1 VSWATASDGARLHY
15 EVIGR
20 RSAPPVLMIQ
30 GLGASKHAWNLQRA
44 ALALRWRTVA
54 LDNRGSGRSSR
65 PIAPFTLEDLADDA
79 LRVLDAAGVGD
90 AHVVGASM
98 GGVVAQI
105 LAVRNPD
112 RVRSLVL
119 ACTSCRQH
127 PWREDLLREWSTTA
141 RGRGLLDVGRGAA
154 QWVMGPRSF
163 RRAVPALGWL
173 GPLAVLRPRDSFA
186 SQVDAILATDPS
198 IADRLSEVTAPT
210 LVVVGNQDILTPRG
224 DSEEL
229 AERIPGAELVV
240 ISGAAHGLMV
250 EHAGTFNSV
259 LVDFLQAAERSATA
273 RRPRERRVSG

>member
-1 VSWATASDGARLHY
+1 VPFVESQGLRIHF
-15 EVIGR
+15 EVTGR
-20 RSAPPVLMIQ
+20 KSAPPVLMIQ

-141 RGRGLLDVGRGAA
+141 RGHGLLDVGRGAA

-259 LVDFLQAAERSATA
+259 LVDFLQAAERSATD

>member
-1 VSWATASDGARLHY
+1 MTVPFVESRGLRIHY
-15 EVIGR
+15 EVTGR

-44 ALALRWRTVA
+44 ALAVRWRTVA
-54 LDNRGSGRSSR
+54 LDNRGSGRSGR
-65 PIAPFTLEDLADDA
+65 PAGPFTLEDMADDA
-79 LRVLDAAGVGD
+79 LRVLDAAGVDD

-98 GGVVAQI
+98 GGVIAQI
-105 LAVRNPD
+105 LAVRNPE

-173 GPLAVLRPRDSFA
+173 GPLAVMRPRDSFA
-186 SQVDAILATDPS
+186 SQVDAILATDS
-198 IADRLSEVTAPT
+198 SLADRLAEVTAPT

-224 DSEEL
+224 DSEEI

-259 LVDFLQAAERSATA
+259 LIDFLQSAERRAAAA
-273 RRPRERRVSG
+273 RSGA

>member
-1 VSWATASDGARLHY
+1 VPFVESQGLRIHF
-15 EVIGR
+15 EVTGR
-20 RSAPPVLMIQ
+20 KSAPPVLMIQ

-44 ALALRWRTVA
+44 ALGLRWRTVA

-79 LRVLDAAGVGD
+79 LRVLDAAGVDD

-105 LAVRNPD
+105 LAVRNPE

-259 LVDFLQAAERSATA
+259 LVDFLQAAERSATERSTA
-273 RRPRERRVSG
+273 ERRVSG

>member
-1 VSWATASDGARLHY
+1 MPFVESQGLRIHF
-15 EVIGR
+15 EVTGR
-20 RSAPPVLMIQ
+20 KSAPPVLMIQ

-44 ALALRWRTVA
+44 ALGLRWRTVA

-79 LRVLDAAGVGD
+79 LRVLDAAGVDD

-105 LAVRNPD
+105 LAVRNPE

-259 LVDFLQAAERSATA
+259 LVDFLQAAERSATERSTA
-273 RRPRERRVSG
+273 ERRVSG

>member
-1 VSWATASDGARLHY
+1 MPFVESQGLRIHF
-15 EVIGR
+15 EVTGR

-98 GGVVAQI
+98 GGVVAHI

-259 LVDFLQAAERSATA
+259 LVDFLQAAERSAA
-273 RRPRERRVSG
+273 GRRSRERRVSG

>member
-1 VSWATASDGARLHY
+1 MPFVESQGLRIHF
-15 EVIGR
+15 EVTGR

-79 LRVLDAAGVGD
+79 LRVLDAAGVDD

-127 PWREDLLREWSTTA
+127 PWREDLLREWSATA

-173 GPLAVLRPRDSFA
+173 GPLAILRPRDSFA
-186 SQVDAILATDPS
+186 AQVDAILATDPS
-198 IADRLSEVTAPT
+198 IADRLSEVSAPT

-259 LVDFLQAAERSATA
+259 LVDFLQAAERTATG
-273 RRPRERRVSG
+273 RRTAERRVSG

>member
-1 VSWATASDGARLHY
+1 MPFVDSQGLRIHY
-15 EVIGR
+15 EVTGR
-20 RSAPPVLMIQ
+20 RSGPPVLMIQ

-44 ALALRWRTVA
+44 ALALRWRTIA

-79 LRVLDAAGVGD
+79 LRVLDATGADD

-105 LAVRNPD
+105 LAVRNPG

-127 PWREDLLREWSTTA
+127 PWREELLREWSATA

-198 IADRLSEVTAPT
+198 IADRLSEVTVPT

-259 LVDFLQAAERSATA
+259 LVDFLQSAERG
-273 RRPRERRVSG
+273 SGA

>member
-1 VSWATASDGARLHY
+1 MPFVESQGLRIHF
-15 EVIGR
+15 EVTGR

-105 LAVRNPD
+105 LAVRNPE

-259 LVDFLQAAERSATA
+259 LIDFLQASERSASE

>member
-1 VSWATASDGARLHY
+1 MPFVESQGLRIHF
-15 EVIGR
+15 EVTGR

-79 LRVLDAAGVGD
+79 LRVLDAAGVDD

-127 PWREDLLREWSTTA
+127 PWREDLLREWSDTA

-259 LVDFLQAAERSATA
+259 LVDFLQAAERSATD

>member
-1 VSWATASDGARLHY
+1 VPFVESQGLRIHF
-15 EVIGR
+15 EVTGR

-259 LVDFLQAAERSATA
+259 LVDFLQAAERSAA
-273 RRPRERRVSG
+273 GRRPRERRVSG